1 MSSVRI
7 WHGWLIAGAQ
17 KPHASLSVYRQLHY
31 TPRSSPHGGRWRLT
45 VVRTG
50 GAGRRTPERERRTFV
65 HCVRHAIR
73 LASVLVGAAVF
84 DAPFPSL

>member
-17 KPHASLSVYRQLHY
+17 KPHASLSVYRWQLHY
-31 TPRSSPHGGRWRLT
+31 TPHLPNAPMVAGGASRSFGR
-45 VVRTG
+45 

-73 LASVLVGAAVF
+73 LAFRSRRSG
-84 DAPFPSL
+84 

>member
-17 KPHASLSVYRQLHY
+17 KPHASLSVYRWQLHY
-31 TPRSSPHGGRWRLT
+31 IPPSPQCADGGRWRLT

-50 GAGRRTPERERRTFV
+50 RRAPYAGARET
-65 HCVRHAIR
+65 HICSLCAPRHSAR
-73 LASVLVGAAVF
+73 V
-84 DAPFPSL
+84 PFS

>member
-50 GAGRRTPERERRTFV
+50 RRAPYAGARETHICVLCAPRHSARVRSRRSGG
-65 HCVRHAIR
+65 I
-73 LASVLVGAAVF
+73 
-84 DAPFPSL
+84 

>member
-31 TPRSSPHGGRWRLT
+31 TPIVSPWWQVAPHGRSDGAQGA
-45 VVRTG
+45 VRRS
-50 GAGRRTPERERRTFV
+50 ARDAHLCIVCATPFGSR
-65 HCVRHAIR
+65 
-73 LASVLVGAAVF
+73 
-84 DAPFPSL
+84 PFS